1 MWDERYCG
9 DEYFVGTQVNDFLA
23 RHCAEIP
30 SGEVLCLAEGK
41 GRNTVFLAEPG
52 YQSAAVDAS
61 AVSLQKAV
69 KLASKR
75 AVQITTI
82 HADLADFADFDFGIN
97 RWRGIVSI
105 FCH

>member
-9 DEYFVGTQVNDFLA
+9 DEYFVGTQANDFLA

-52 YQSAAVDAS
+52 
-61 AVSLQKAV
+61 
-69 KLASKR
+69 
-75 AVQITTI
+75 
-82 HADLADFADFDFGIN
+82 
-97 RWRGIVSI
+97 
-105 FCH
+105 